1 MDSKSTKESTLNG
14 PHVHLLSVN
23 DYRSLYV
30 SQRLVV
36 NMLFNMLI
44 IFFKKNTNSA
54 FEITHK
60 YFFP

>member
-1 MDSKSTKESTLNG
+1 MDLD
-14 PHVHLLSVN
+14 HVHLPSVN